1 MPQALV
7 TFDVVGY
14 SLSPSDVALT
24 GLWKSELEGYGVD
37 ASGDFP
43 SPYYMVEVPSSIW
56 IPPYGYEWSSWY
68 ETFDGPYEFWGD
80 LMVTSF
86 DDEPIVENVMD
97 VEVYTD
103 NHGIAGVTAV
113 APDKAGSITIT
124 ATADFPDRFLKGKY
138 GPLTSDDIEITWGLI
153 EFDPDFEGVPRA
165 CEEVEGC
172 CVEFVNM
179 TEGGVLPYT
188 DAVWDFGD
196 GSLPVHGA
204 INNGDTY
211 THCYTAAGLYT
222 VTLTMWDADMT
233 EAYQVELDYIQVGEG
248 GTGSQ
253 ATWSFTGSGCFP
265 KHLPDT
271 FFDSVQLG
279 SLTGVPSEVQGVY
292 YNNAGIWEFWAPG
305 APGTTLTELV
315 GGLYADYLVC
325 VTGVTDWVIPLP

>member
-1 MPQALV
+1 
-7 TFDVVGY
+7 
-14 SLSPSDVALT
+14 
-24 GLWKSELEGYGVD
+24 
-37 ASGDFP
+37 
-43 SPYYMVEVPSSIW
+43 
-56 IPPYGYEWSSWY
+56 
-68 ETFDGPYEFWGD
+68 
-80 LMVTSF
+80 MVTSF

-103 NHGIAGVTAV
+103 NHGIAAVTAV
-113 APDKAGSITIT
+113 APDKAGGISIT

-138 GPLTSDDIEITWGLI
+138 GPLTSDDIDITWGLI

-179 TEGGVLPYT
+179 TEGGVLPYS

-204 INNGDTY
+204 IDNGDNI

-222 VTLTMWDADMT
+222 VTLTMWDADQT

-248 GTGSQ
+248 GAGSS

-292 YNNAGIWEFWAPG
+292 YNNAGTWEFWAPG
-305 APGTTLTELV
+305 APGTTLTTLV

-325 VTGVTDWVIPLP
+325 VTGVTDWTIPLP